1 MMIDSMTWAVWW
13 VTRSAVEDV
22 WAAARDALAADDM
35 MREGASVAV
44 PDAVMAAAE
53 ATAVWAAAAC
63 VSECWVAVGMMG
75 GASTGCVAEV
85 VVRSAGGYNCNKKN
99 TCGSCLPSSRTSWT
113 RPPRHSAC
121 MFFDNGDGNGDGDNE
136 YADLDGEEVCLAV
149 LS

>member
-1 MMIDSMTWAVWW
+1 MMIDSTTWAVWW
-13 VTRSAVEDV
+13 VTRSAAEDV

-75 GASTGCVAEV
+75 GASMGCVAEAV
-85 VVRSAGGYNCNKKN
+85 VGSAGGSALGGGGAY
-99 TCGSCLPSSRTSWT
+99 TSLP
-113 RPPRHSAC
+113 H
-121 MFFDNGDGNGDGDNE
+121 
-136 YADLDGEEVCLAV
+136 V
-149 LS
+149 LHTM